1 MSNGPPL
8 GLMRSFVSLPY
19 RSTGR
24 TWFSVSTSTPATQM
38 YPGCIRVRW
47 FTRIRTCPLQ
57 VNGPDAA
64 PCPIQVLQDQAPV
77 ATLGSGFAAQH
88 HRWSP
93 EEASVQ
99 RLFDPAR
106 PHELQKTFFVARPSY
121 APFSVGVEHPA
132 GRGEPGYVKI
142 LGIAQL

>member
-8 GLMRSFVSLPY
+8 GLIRPVVSLPY

-24 TWFSVSTSTPATQM
+24 TWFSVFRSTPATQM

-64 PCPIQVLQDQAPV
+64 PRPVQVLEDQAPV
-77 ATLGSGFAAQH
+77 ATLGFGLAAQQN
-88 HRWSP
+88 RWGP

-99 RLFDPAR
+99 CLLDSALAHEPQETLFV
-106 PHELQKTFFVARPSY
+106 TRPSH
-121 APFSVGVEHPA
+121 APLPVSVEYLA
-132 GRGEPGYVKI
+132 GWGEPGFVEVI
-142 LGIAQL
+142 RVT